1 MKCKLCKEILFVSS
15 LRFSRLRFYDGDE
28 CTMLYS
34 SLFFILTVFCDFFSV
49 AFGKGSEEKSVN
61 WEDEFGCVSMGLWSG
76 FIFMD
81 WQRAVG

>member
-1 MKCKLCKEILFVSS
+1 
-15 LRFSRLRFYDGDE
+15 
-28 CTMLYS
+28 MLYS
-34 SLFFILTVFCDFFSV
+34 SLFYFDCFLRLFSV